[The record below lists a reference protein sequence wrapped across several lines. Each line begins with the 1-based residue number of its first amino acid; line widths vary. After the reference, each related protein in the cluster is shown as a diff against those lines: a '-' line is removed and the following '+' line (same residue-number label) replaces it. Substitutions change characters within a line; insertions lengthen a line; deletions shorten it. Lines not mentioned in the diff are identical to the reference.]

1 MAGVQ
6 HFFKLTHRSMKLKKK
21 IFSYCL
27 SKKSHI
33 PVCPLT
39 EFLIPHYQQDL
50 STNLTSPIHN
60 PTLLFINRHTYTL
73 QKPRDFITLSFSGMY
88 QRNPLVDNTATLLK
102 Q

>member
-6 HFFKLTHRSMKLKKK
+6 HFFKLTHQIMKLIKKT
-21 IFSYCL
+21 FFNCL

-60 PTLLFINRHTYTL
+60 STLLFINRHTL
-73 QKPRDFITLSFSGMY
+73 QKPRDFITVSFSGMY